1 MGAALPSSRSCTAFQ
16 SAKPSASDASYVLNV
31 TMLRDQLCGTGIHSD
46 SEKKTGF
53 VRMRHPITKSPRTAG
68 SARRYLMMR
77 RRMSVSELAPFASL
91 NASQA
96 REHGITL
103 AYV

>member
-1 MGAALPSSRSCTAFQ
+1 MGAALRSSRSCTAFQ
-16 SAKPSASDASYVLNV
+16 SAKPSDSDASYVLNV

-46 SEKKTGF
+46 SEKKNGF
-53 VRMRHPITKSPRTAG
+53 VRMRHPIAKSPRSAE

-77 RRMSVSELAPFASL
+77 RRMSASECAPFDSP

-96 REHGITL
+96 SEQG
-103 AYV
+103 